1 MHIRDFICT
10 KYQLIVHFLLN
21 KISLMLPMKIFLTI
35 YIHIYLIVVCDLSS
49 SINSSSIETNH
60 THTIECALDKQEIL
74 FEKSITNLNK
84 KCFATFYEP

>member
-1 MHIRDFICT
+1 MI
-10 KYQLIVHFLLN
+10 LIWG
-21 KISLMLPMKIFLTI
+21 
-35 YIHIYLIVVCDLSS
+35 LSS
-49 SINSSSIETNH
+49 SINSSSIKTNH

>member
-1 MHIRDFICT
+1 
-10 KYQLIVHFLLN
+10 
-21 KISLMLPMKIFLTI
+21 MLPMKIFFTI
-35 YIHIYLIVVCDLSS
+35 YIYIIVVCGLSS
-49 SINSSSIETNH
+49 SINSSSIKTNH

>member
-1 MHIRDFICT
+1 
-10 KYQLIVHFLLN
+10 
-21 KISLMLPMKIFLTI
+21 MLPMKIFLTI

-49 SINSSSIETNH
+49 SVNSSSITTNH